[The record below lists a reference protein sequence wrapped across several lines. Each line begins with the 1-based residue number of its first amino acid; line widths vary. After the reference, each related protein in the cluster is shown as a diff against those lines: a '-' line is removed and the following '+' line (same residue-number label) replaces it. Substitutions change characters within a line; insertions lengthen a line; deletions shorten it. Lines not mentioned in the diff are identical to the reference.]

1 MTDKSENQS
10 STQIQNQNTAKS
22 MSSSTQPKRILPRV
36 DPAKTI
42 NLIQE
47 GFDPIE
53 RRKIVEG

>member
-1 MTDKSENQS
+1 MTDKSENKG
-10 STQIQNQNTAKS
+10 STQSQNQNTAQS

-47 GFDPIE
+47 GHDP
-53 RRKIVEG
+53 KIVEK

>member
-1 MTDKSENQS
+1 MTEKSENQG
-10 STQIQNQNTAKS
+10 STQSQNQNTAQL

-47 GFDPIE
+47 GYDP
-53 RRKIVEG
+53 KSVEK

>member
-1 MTDKSENQS
+1 MTDKSKNQGSNQS
-10 STQIQNQNTAKS
+10 QNQNTAQS

-47 GFDPIE
+47 GHDP
-53 RRKIVEG
+53 KSVEK